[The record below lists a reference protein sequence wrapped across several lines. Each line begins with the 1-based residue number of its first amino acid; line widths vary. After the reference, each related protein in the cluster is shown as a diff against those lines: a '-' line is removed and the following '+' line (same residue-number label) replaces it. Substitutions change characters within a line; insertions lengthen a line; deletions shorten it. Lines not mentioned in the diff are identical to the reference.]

1 MRLIKNTQ
9 DLLTSL
15 KLDAKSGL
23 PIRNFQID
31 SRKVTKN
38 SVFFGLT
45 GSNEDGSLYAKDA
58 IRKGASLAIAK
69 ESKILNSSAKSS
81 KIILVK
87 SPEKCLIESAKVA
100 MGRYKGNVIGV
111 TGSNGKTTTKN
122 ILKNCIKNSYATF
135 QNYNNE
141 IGLPLCALELDSKNT
156 AAIFEMGA
164 AKLGDI
170 DLLSKII
177 KPNIG
182 IITHIGHSHLD
193 GLNSVRGVLEV
204 KSELIS
210 NIKKDGIAI
219 VPDGKYLNH
228 WKKMRD
234 DISFYTFGKKSSASY
249 FPSQIQM
256 TKQGLSFFIESIHLK
271 KRIQIKTKLLGM
283 HNVLNILAS
292 FAAIHAA
299 QLNIEEFVD
308 GLRGLVNP
316 PQRLELKTWA
326 KQSQV
331 IDDTY
336 NANPDSMRAALDVL
350 CQFKG
355 RKVAILGDMAELGRY
370 RKKLHIGLGDYA
382 KIHGVDI
389 LLGYGDLIR
398 HTAFAFGDNG
408 FFFNDKIELIDFL
421 KKNLVG
427 KENILL
433 KGSRSMRMEE
443 ILDLWK

>member
-9 DLLTSL
+9 DLLASL

-58 IRKGASLAIAK
+58 IRKGASLAIVK
-69 ESKILNSSAKSS
+69 KSKILNPSVKSS

-156 AAIFEMGA
+156 SAIFEMGA
-164 AKLGDI
+164 TKLGDI
-170 DLLSKII
+170 DFLSNII

-350 CQFKG
+350 CQFQG

>member
-58 IRKGASLAIAK
+58 IRKGASLAIVK
-69 ESKILNSSAKSS
+69 KRKILNPSVKSS

-100 MGRYKGNVIGV
+100 MGRYKGNVIGI

-156 AAIFEMGA
+156 SAIFEMGA
-164 AKLGDI
+164 TKLGDI
-170 DLLSKII
+170 DFLSNNI

-234 DISFYTFGKKSSASY
+234 DISFYSFGKKSSASY
-249 FPSQIQM
+249 FPSQIRM

-292 FAAIHAA
+292 FASIHAS

-308 GLRGLVNP
+308 GLRELVNP
-316 PQRLELKTWA
+316 SQRLELKTWA
-326 KQSQV
+326 MQSQV

-408 FFFNDKIELIDFL
+408 FFFNNKIELIDFL

-433 KGSRSMRMEE
+433 KGSRSTRMEE

>member
-1 MRLIKNTQ
+1 MKLIKNTQ

-45 GSNEDGSLYAKDA
+45 GLKEDGSLYANDA
-58 IRKGASLAIAK
+58 IRKGASLAIVK

-87 SPEKCLIESAKVA
+87 SPEKCLIESARIA

-326 KQSQV
+326 MQSQV

-350 CQFKG
+350 CQFQG

>member
-1 MRLIKNTQ
+1 MKLIKNTQ

-31 SRKVTKN
+31 SRKVIKN

-45 GSNEDGSLYAKDA
+45 GLKEDGSLYANEA
-58 IRKGASLAIAK
+58 IRKGASLAIVK
-69 ESKILNSSAKSS
+69 EGKILNSLAKSS

-87 SPEKCLIESAKVA
+87 NPEKCLIESARIA

-234 DISFYTFGKKSSASY
+234 DISFYTFGKKTSASY

-299 QLNIEEFVD
+299 QLNIEEFLD

-350 CQFKG
+350 CQFQG

>member
-58 IRKGASLAIAK
+58 IRKGASLAIVK
-69 ESKILNSSAKSS
+69 KSKILNPSVKSS

-156 AAIFEMGA
+156 SAIFEMGA
-164 AKLGDI
+164 TKLGDI
-170 DLLSKII
+170 DFLSSII

-234 DISFYTFGKKSSASY
+234 DISFYSFGKKSSASY
-249 FPSQIQM
+249 FPSQIRM

-292 FAAIHAA
+292 FASIHAS

-308 GLRGLVNP
+308 GLRDLVNP
-316 PQRLELKTWA
+316 SQRLELKTWA
-326 KQSQV
+326 MQSQV

-355 RKVAILGDMAELGRY
+355 RKVAILGDMAELGRF

-408 FFFNDKIELIDFL
+408 FFFNNKIELIDFL

-433 KGSRSMRMEE
+433 KGSRSTRMEE

>member
-58 IRKGASLAIAK
+58 IRKGASLAIIK
-69 ESKILNSSAKSS
+69 KSKILNPSVKSS

-164 AKLGDI
+164 TKLGDI
-170 DLLSKII
+170 DFLSNII

-234 DISFYTFGKKSSASY
+234 DISFYSFGKKSSASY
-249 FPSQIQM
+249 FPSQIRM

-292 FAAIHAA
+292 FASIHAS

-308 GLRGLVNP
+308 GLRDLVNP
-316 PQRLELKTWA
+316 SQRLELKTWA
-326 KQSQV
+326 MQSQV

-408 FFFNDKIELIDFL
+408 FFFNNKIELIDFL

-433 KGSRSMRMEE
+433 KGSRSTRMEE

>member
-58 IRKGASLAIAK
+58 IRKGASLAIVK
-69 ESKILNSSAKSS
+69 KSKILNPSVKSS

-156 AAIFEMGA
+156 SAIFEMGA
-164 AKLGDI
+164 TKLGDI
-170 DLLSKII
+170 DFLSNII

-234 DISFYTFGKKSSASY
+234 DISFYSFGKKSSASY
-249 FPSQIQM
+249 FPSQIRM

-292 FAAIHAA
+292 FASIHAS

-308 GLRGLVNP
+308 GLRDLVNP
-316 PQRLELKTWA
+316 SQRLELKTWA
-326 KQSQV
+326 MQSQV

-408 FFFNDKIELIDFL
+408 FFFNNKIELIDFL

>member
-58 IRKGASLAIAK
+58 IRKGASLAIVK
-69 ESKILNSSAKSS
+69 KSKILNPSVKSS

-156 AAIFEMGA
+156 SAIFEMGA
-164 AKLGDI
+164 TKLGDI
-170 DLLSKII
+170 DFLSNII

-234 DISFYTFGKKSSASY
+234 DISFYSFGKKSSASY
-249 FPSQIQM
+249 FPSQIRM

-292 FAAIHAA
+292 FASIHAS

-398 HTAFAFGDNG
+398 HTAFAFGNNG

-443 ILDLWK
+443 ILDLWE

>member
-9 DLLTSL
+9 DLLASL

-58 IRKGASLAIAK
+58 IRKGASLAIVK
-69 ESKILNSSAKSS
+69 KSKILNPSFKSS

-156 AAIFEMGA
+156 SAIFEMGA
-164 AKLGDI
+164 TKLGDI
-170 DLLSKII
+170 DFLSNII

-234 DISFYTFGKKSSASY
+234 DISFYSFGKKSSASY
-249 FPSQIQM
+249 FPSQIRM

-292 FAAIHAA
+292 FASIHAS

-308 GLRGLVNP
+308 GLRDLVNP
-316 PQRLELKTWA
+316 SQRLELKTWA
-326 KQSQV
+326 MQSQV

-408 FFFNDKIELIDFL
+408 FFFNNKIELIDFL

-433 KGSRSMRMEE
+433 KGSRSTRMEE

>member
-58 IRKGASLAIAK
+58 IRKGASLAIIK
-69 ESKILNSSAKSS
+69 KSKILNPSVKSS

-234 DISFYTFGKKSSASY
+234 DISFYSFGKKSSASY
-249 FPSQIQM
+249 FPSQIRM

-271 KRIQIKTKLLGM
+271 KRIQIKTKLIGM

-292 FAAIHAA
+292 FASIHAS

-308 GLRGLVNP
+308 GLRDLVNP
-316 PQRLELKTWA
+316 SQRLELKTWA
-326 KQSQV
+326 MQSQV

-408 FFFNDKIELIDFL
+408 FFFNNKVDLIDFL

-433 KGSRSMRMEE
+433 KGSRSTRMEE

>member
-1 MRLIKNTQ
+1 MKLIKNTQ

-45 GSNEDGSLYAKDA
+45 GLKEDGSLYANDA
-58 IRKGASLAIAK
+58 IRKGASLAIVK
-69 ESKILNSSAKSS
+69 ESKTLNSSAKSS

-87 SPEKCLIESAKVA
+87 SPEKRLIESARIA

-350 CQFKG
+350 CQFQG

>member
-1 MRLIKNTQ
+1 MKLIKNTQ

-45 GSNEDGSLYAKDA
+45 GLKEDGSLYANDA
-58 IRKGASLAIAK
+58 IRKGASLAIVK
-69 ESKILNSSAKSS
+69 ESKILDSSAKSS

-87 SPEKCLIESAKVA
+87 SPEKCLIESARIA

-234 DISFYTFGKKSSASY
+234 DISFFTFGKKSSASY

-256 TKQGLSFFIESIHLK
+256 TKQGLSFFIKSIHLK

-292 FAAIHAA
+292 FAAIHTA

-350 CQFKG
+350 CQFQG

-370 RKKLHIGLGDYA
+370 RKKLHIDLGDYA

-408 FFFNDKIELIDFL
+408 FFFNDTIELIDFL

>member
-58 IRKGASLAIAK
+58 IRKGASLAIVK
-69 ESKILNSSAKSS
+69 KSKILNPSVKSS

-156 AAIFEMGA
+156 SAIFEMGA
-164 AKLGDI
+164 TKLGDI
-170 DLLSKII
+170 DFLSNII

-234 DISFYTFGKKSSASY
+234 DISFYSFGKKSSASY
-249 FPSQIQM
+249 FPSQIRM

-292 FAAIHAA
+292 FASIHAS

-308 GLRGLVNP
+308 GLRDLVNP
-316 PQRLELKTWA
+316 SQRLELKTWA
-326 KQSQV
+326 MQSQV

-398 HTAFAFGDNG
+398 HTVLAFGDHG
-408 FFFNDKIELIDFL
+408 YFFKNKIELIDFL
-421 KKNLVG
+421 KKDLVG
-427 KENILL
+427 EENILL

>member
-1 MRLIKNTQ
+1 MKLIKNTQ

-45 GSNEDGSLYAKDA
+45 GLKEDGSLYANDA
-58 IRKGASLAIAK
+58 IRKGASLAIVK

-87 SPEKCLIESAKVA
+87 SPEKYLIESARIA

-156 AAIFEMGA
+156 AAVFEMGA

-350 CQFKG
+350 CQFQG

-408 FFFNDKIELIDFL
+408 FFFNNKIELIDFL

>member
-58 IRKGASLAIAK
+58 IRKGASLAIVK
-69 ESKILNSSAKSS
+69 KSKILNPSFKSS

-170 DLLSKII
+170 DFLSNII

-234 DISFYTFGKKSSASY
+234 DISFYSFGKKSSASY
-249 FPSQIQM
+249 FPSQIRM

-292 FAAIHAA
+292 FASIHAS

-308 GLRGLVNP
+308 GLRDLVNP
-316 PQRLELKTWA
+316 SQRLELKTWA
-326 KQSQV
+326 MQSQV

-408 FFFNDKIELIDFL
+408 FFFNNKIELIDFL

-433 KGSRSMRMEE
+433 KGSRSTRMEE

>member
-1 MRLIKNTQ
+1 MKLIKNTQ

-45 GSNEDGSLYAKDA
+45 GLKEDGSLYANDA
-58 IRKGASLAIAK
+58 IRKGASLAIVK

-87 SPEKCLIESAKVA
+87 SPEKCLIESARIA

-292 FAAIHAA
+292 FASIHAS

-350 CQFKG
+350 CQFQG

>member
-15 KLDAKSGL
+15 KLDAISGL

-58 IRKGASLAIAK
+58 IRKGASLAIVK
-69 ESKILNSSAKSS
+69 KSKILNPSVKSS

-164 AKLGDI
+164 TKLGDI
-170 DLLSKII
+170 DFLSNII

-234 DISFYTFGKKSSASY
+234 DISFYSFGKKSSASY
-249 FPSQIQM
+249 FPSQIRM

-271 KRIQIKTKLLGM
+271 KRIQIKTKLIGM

-292 FAAIHAA
+292 FASIHAS

-308 GLRGLVNP
+308 GLRDLVNP
-316 PQRLELKTWA
+316 SQRLELKTWA
-326 KQSQV
+326 MQSQV

-408 FFFNDKIELIDFL
+408 FFFNNKIELIDFL

-433 KGSRSMRMEE
+433 KGSRSTRMEE

>member
-1 MRLIKNTQ
+1 MKLIKNTQ

-45 GSNEDGSLYAKDA
+45 GLKEDGSLYANDA
-58 IRKGASLAIAK
+58 IRKGASLAIVK

-87 SPEKCLIESAKVA
+87 SPEKCLIESARIA

-350 CQFKG
+350 CQFQG

-370 RKKLHIGLGDYA
+370 RKKLHIDLGDYA

>member
-58 IRKGASLAIAK
+58 IRKGASLAIIK
-69 ESKILNSSAKSS
+69 KSKILNPSVKSS

-234 DISFYTFGKKSSASY
+234 DISFYSFGKKSSASY
-249 FPSQIQM
+249 FPSQIRM

-271 KRIQIKTKLLGM
+271 KRIQIKTKLIGM

-292 FAAIHAA
+292 FASIHAS

-308 GLRGLVNP
+308 GLRDLVNP
-316 PQRLELKTWA
+316 SQRLELKTWT

-336 NANPDSMRAALDVL
+336 NANPDSMRAAIDVL
-350 CQFKG
+350 SQCKG

-370 RKKLHIGLGDYA
+370 RKKLHIDLGDYA

-389 LLGYGDLIR
+389 LLGYGDLMR
-398 HTAFAFGDNG
+398 HTAFAFGKNG
-408 FFFNDKIELIDFL
+408 FFFKSKIELIDFL
-421 KKNLVG
+421 KNNLAG

>member
-1 MRLIKNTQ
+1 MKLIKNTQ

-45 GSNEDGSLYAKDA
+45 GLKEDGSLYANDA
-58 IRKGASLAIAK
+58 IRKGASLAIVK

-87 SPEKCLIESAKVA
+87 SPEKCLIESARIA

-271 KRIQIKTKLLGM
+271 KRIQIKTKLVGM

-350 CQFKG
+350 CQFQG

>member
-1 MRLIKNTQ
+1 MKLIKNTQ
-9 DLLTSL
+9 DLLASL

-45 GSNEDGSLYAKDA
+45 GSNEDGSLYAEDA
-58 IRKGASLAIAK
+58 IAKGASLAIIK
-69 ESKILNSSAKSS
+69 DSKVLNSSIKSS
-81 KIILVK
+81 RIIAVK
-87 SPEKCLIESAKVA
+87 SPEKCLIESAKIA
-100 MGRYKGNVIGV
+100 MERYKGNIIGV

-122 ILKNCIKNSYATF
+122 ILNSCIKNSYATF

-141 IGLPLCALELDSKNT
+141 IGLPLCALELDSKNST
-156 AAIFEMGA
+156 AIFEMGA

-170 DLLSKII
+170 DLLSRII

-193 GLNSVRGVLEV
+193 GLNSVKGVLEV

-210 NIKKDGIAI
+210 NIKKAGTAI
-219 VPDGKYLNH
+219 VPDSKYLNY

-234 DISFYTFGKKSSASY
+234 DISFYTFGETSSASY
-249 FPSQIQM
+249 FPSQIKM
-256 TKQGLSFFIESIHLK
+256 TKQGLSFFIESNHLK
-271 KRIQIKTKLLGM
+271 KRIPIKTKLVGM

-299 QLNIEEFVD
+299 KLHIEDFTA
-308 GLRGLVNP
+308 GLHNLANP
-316 PQRLELKTWA
+316 PQRLELKAWA

-336 NANPDSMRAALDVL
+336 NANPDSMRAAIDVL
-350 CQFKG
+350 SQCTG

-370 RKKLHIGLGDYA
+370 RKKLHIDLGDYA
-382 KIHGVDI
+382 KIQGVDI

-398 HTAFAFGDNG
+398 HTVFAFGNNG
-408 FFFNDKIELIDFL
+408 FFFQSKIELIDFL

-443 ILDLWK
+443 ILNLWK

>member
-1 MRLIKNTQ
+1 MKLIKNTQ

-15 KLDAKSGL
+15 KLDTKSGL

-45 GSNEDGSLYAKDA
+45 GLKEDGSLYANDA
-58 IRKGASLAIAK
+58 IRKGASLAIVK

-87 SPEKCLIESAKVA
+87 SPEKCLIESARIA

-271 KRIQIKTKLLGM
+271 KRIQIKTKLVGM

-350 CQFKG
+350 CQFQG

>member
-1 MRLIKNTQ
+1 MKLIKNTQ

-45 GSNEDGSLYAKDA
+45 GLKEDGSLYANDA
-58 IRKGASLAIAK
+58 IRKGASLAIVK

-87 SPEKCLIESAKVA
+87 SPEKYLIESARIA

-350 CQFKG
+350 CQFQG

>member
-45 GSNEDGSLYAKDA
+45 GLKEDGSLYANDA
-58 IRKGASLAIAK
+58 IRKGASLAIVK

-87 SPEKCLIESAKVA
+87 SPEKYLIESATIA

-156 AAIFEMGA
+156 AAVFEMGA

-249 FPSQIQM
+249 FPSQIRM

-271 KRIQIKTKLLGM
+271 KRIQIKTKLIGM

-299 QLNIEEFVD
+299 QLNIEEFLD

-350 CQFKG
+350 CQFQG

>member
-15 KLDAKSGL
+15 KLDGKSRL

-45 GSNEDGSLYAKDA
+45 GSNEDGSLYAKEA

-69 ESKILNSSAKSS
+69 EGKILNSSAQLS

-87 SPEKCLIESAKVA
+87 SPEKYLIESAKVA

-122 ILKNCIKNSYATF
+122 ILKSCIKNSYASF

-170 DLLSKII
+170 DFLSKII

-228 WKKMRD
+228 WKKIRD
-234 DISFYTFGKKSSASY
+234 DISFYTFGKKPSASY
-249 FPSQIQM
+249 FPSQISM
-256 TKQGLSFFIESIHLK
+256 TKQGLSFFIESTHLK

-299 QLNIEEFVD
+299 QLNTKEFVD
-308 GLRGLVNP
+308 GLRGLLNP

-398 HTAFAFGDNG
+398 HTVFAFGDNG
-408 FFFNDKIELIDFL
+408 FFFKDKIELIDFL
-421 KKNLVG
+421 KKNLIG